1 MPAKPKTKSYKER
14 SGESSNG
21 VLPAEA
27 IRDSAMVLL
36 GRTHQPRESVVA
48 YMAELC
54 FIAEHCNFGA
64 SHQMMLRDQLVC
76 GFNDKVVQWGF
87 AIGVVIII

>member
-1 MPAKPKTKSYKER
+1 MLAKPKTKSYEER
-14 SGESSNG
+14 GGESSNG
-21 VLPAEA
+21 ALPAEA
-27 IRDSAMVLL
+27 IGDSAMVLY

-54 FIAEHCNFGA
+54 SIVEHCNFGA
-64 SHQMMLRDQLVC
+64 SHQMMLHDQLVC

-87 AIGVVIII
+87 AIGVAIII